1 MFPGNEFKQPSE
13 LFCQIDLEKWDKR
26 PEVIKAW
33 ETLRDRYNLDQAAW
47 DGATWGFL
55 GFLLGRNYSCV
66 ASMSKARKL
75 GWTGYADT
83 WDEFEHTFQELEKVR
98 MLPPLWT

>member
-1 MFPGNEFKQPSE
+1 MTDIILIKLLGME
-13 LFCQIDLEKWDKR
+13 LRGVSWASY
-26 PEVIKAW
+26 V
-33 ETLRDRYNLDQAAW
+33 
-47 DGATWGFL
+47 
-55 GFLLGRNYSCV
+55 LGRNYSCV

-98 MLPPLWT
+98 MLSPLWT